1 MIKHNP
7 TPRRKKTFE
16 ELVAND
22 TLGLFDGVTASKK
35 KNQSSSNQL
44 VDSFLK
50 INDFYKANQREPKD
64 SDDLEE
70 SKLARA
76 LAGIRTKENLKTQV
90 IELDYFGLLSEPETV
105 LGPAEDKKKELE
117 QVKPLKTLDD
127 IFGSGLLDDES
138 SDIFQLKH
146 VTQKREKPEEI
157 ARRKRCTDFEK
168 YIPFFEELDKL
179 VENREVDIKRF
190 SNAQQIKKGDIFIS
204 GGLYCFV
211 ADVSEYRK
219 NNDGRYDPRLRVI
232 YSNGTESNLLLWSLG
247 KRLYEDPHGKQII
260 RGVESIY
267 EQFNADNV
275 PEGAIK
281 TGEIYFLRSLSE
293 RPEIKA
299 IPNLIKIGV
308 TSGSTYK
315 RIENADTEKTYLEA
329 PVEVLKILP
338 CYNLNAA
345 NLEKLIHYKLHDKRK
360 NITISS
366 PGGGAYKAT
375 EWFEVTLEEAISSVS
390 ELLNKK
396 AEE

>member
-7 TPRRKKTFE
+7 TPRKKRTFE
-16 ELVAND
+16 ELVTND

-35 KNQSSSNQL
+35 KQQTNSNPLIDNFQ
-44 VDSFLK
+44 K
-50 INDFYKANQREPKD
+50 IIDFYEANQREPKD

-76 LAGIRTKENLKTQV
+76 LARIRSKDNLKEQV
-90 IELDYFGLLSEPETV
+90 IKLDRFGLLDETEILSV
-105 LGPAEDKKKELE
+105 QEDDKKKDSEPD
-117 QVKPLKTLDD
+117 KPLKTLDD
-127 IFGSGLLDDES
+127 IFGSGLLDDDS

-157 ARRKRCTDFEK
+157 AKRKPCPDFEK
-168 YIPFFEELDKL
+168 YKPFFEELDKL

-190 SNAQQIKKGDIFIS
+190 SNVQQIKKGDIFIS

-211 ADVSEYRK
+211 AEVGEYRE

-247 KRLYEDPHGKQII
+247 KSLYEDPNGKQII
-260 RGVESIY
+260 RGVDSIY
-267 EQFNADNV
+267 EQFNVENTPD
-275 PEGAIK
+275 GAVK
-281 TGEIYFLRSLSE
+281 TGEIYFLKSLSD

-308 TSGSTYK
+308 TTGSTYK

-329 PVEVLKILP
+329 PVEILKILP
-338 CYNLNAA
+338 CYNLNVK
-345 NLEKLIHYKLHDKRK
+345 NLEKLIHAKLHDKRK
-360 NITISS
+360 NIKITS
-366 PGGGAYKAT
+366 PGGGIYTAT
-375 EWFEVTLEEAISSVS
+375 EWFDVKLDEALNVVKS
-390 ELLNKK
+390 LLI
-396 AEE
+396 

>member
-1 MIKHNP
+1 MIKHHHKP
-7 TPRRKKTFE
+7 RKKRTFD

-22 TLGLFDGVTASKK
+22 TLGLFDGVTATKK
-35 KNQSSSNQL
+35 KNQSSGNPLIENFQ
-44 VDSFLK
+44 K
-50 INDFYKANQREPKD
+50 INDFYEANQREPKD

-76 LAGIRTKENLKTQV
+76 LVRIRSKDSLKEQV
-90 IELDYFGLLSEPETV
+90 IELDRFELLNNSEIALEHQSV
-105 LGPAEDKKKELE
+105 KKKES
-117 QVKPLKTLDD
+117 KPTQSLKTLDD
-127 IFGSGLLDDES
+127 VFGSGLLDDDS
-138 SDIFQLKH
+138 SDIFELKH

-157 ARRKRCTDFEK
+157 AKRKPCTDFEK

-190 SNAQQIKKGDIFIS
+190 SNVQQIKKGDIFIS

-211 ADVSEYRK
+211 ADVGEYRE

-247 KRLYEDPHGKQII
+247 KSLYEDPNGKQII
-260 RGVESIY
+260 RGIESIY
-267 EQFNADNV
+267 EQFNVENAPD
-275 PEGAIK
+275 GAVK
-281 TGEIYFLRSLSE
+281 TGEIYFLKSLSD

-308 TSGSTYK
+308 TTGSTYK

-338 CYNLNAA
+338 CYNLNAP
-345 NLEKLIHYKLHDKRK
+345 NLEKIIQNKLHTKRK
-360 NITISS
+360 HIKITS
-366 PGGGAYKAT
+366 PGGGVYTAT
-375 EWFEVTLEEAISSVS
+375 EWFDVTLDEAIQAVKEIMSSS
-390 ELLNKK
+390 KY
-396 AEE
+396 